1 MYRGRVA
8 LEARVVLALA
18 CAADDQLHSATIHLV
33 EALGGAEPMAARRAF
48 LDEGTRLA
56 ALLRT
61 TLPNLQD
68 PRLASFGRSLLR
80 TSAEPAESLSARE
93 IEVLRLLA
101 AGRDNAAIA
110 NELIVSLNTV
120 KAHVKS
126 IYRKL
131 AVNNRAEASAAAR
144 ELHLT

>member
-1 MYRGRVA
+1 V
-8 LEARVVLALA
+8 
-18 CAADDQLHSATIHLV
+18 
-33 EALGGAEPMAARRAF
+33 
-48 LDEGTRLA
+48 A

-61 TLPNLQD
+61 ALPNIHD
-68 PRLASFGRSLLR
+68 PRVASFCRSLLR
-80 TSAEPAESLSARE
+80 ISAEPAESLSARE

-110 NELIVSLNTV
+110 NELIVSPNTV

-131 AVNNRAEASAAAR
+131 AVNNRAEAAAAAR
-144 ELHLT
+144 ELRLT